1 MLDKKTQEVT
11 GSTTTTSLSDE
22 EKKKLALLEERKM
35 QEHLELVRNAIA
47 ETRLYCRPSQ
57 NFANKDVYNAHSA
70 LVLACANE
78 ILSRHGK
85 KFILDDNNRQVM
97 RFLMLY
103 FNASPLALKVF
114 PDKDYSLD
122 KNIMLVGEAGVGKT
136 LIMEV
141 FKLYLDR
148 LHSPMAFHTVSQ
160 TQMLNH
166 FKQNNNIDLFTFNTS
181 ESKTY
186 EGKPF
191 SLCLNDL
198 GLRTQKFFSNDLE
211 RIIEEFLY
219 ARYEIWEQQCKAT
232 HITTNLDK
240 ENFDRLFGDEHG
252 RLLDRLKMFNVIQV
266 GGQSRR

>member
-1 MLDKKTQEVT
+1 MDQKTQAVT
-11 GSTTTTSLSDE
+11 ENTTTTSPSDE
-22 EKKKLALLEERKM
+22 EKERLQRIEERKTL
-35 QEHLELVRNAIA
+35 EHIELVRSALS
-47 ETRLYCRPSQ
+47 ETRLFCKPSQ
-57 NFANKDVYNAHSA
+57 NFENKDVYGAHSA
-70 LVLACANE
+70 LVMACANE

-85 KFILDDNNRQVM
+85 KFILDDYNKQVV

-103 FNASPLALKVF
+103 FNNSPLALKVF

-136 LIMEV
+136 LIMDV